1 MKMNASFMSES
12 IGQLQDAVFVKAGV
26 WKWIYKL
33 QHCESGIIWGRDS
46 ETQNRERNLDVYRIQ
61 KVRELPK

>member
-26 WKWIYKL
+26 RKWISKL
-33 QHCESGIIWGRDS
+33 QHS
-46 ETQNRERNLDVYRIQ
+46 E
-61 KVRELPK
+61 